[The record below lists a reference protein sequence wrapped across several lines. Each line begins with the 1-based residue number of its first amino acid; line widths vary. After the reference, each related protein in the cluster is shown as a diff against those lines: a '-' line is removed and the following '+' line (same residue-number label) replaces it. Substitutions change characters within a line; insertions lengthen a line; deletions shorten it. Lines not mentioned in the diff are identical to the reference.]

1 MTMLKIHRYFET
13 AIERQASDLHLKA
26 GSPPIIRGGGRLI
39 TLAEE
44 PLAFQEMPNL
54 FLPLMSLKD
63 QADLKQLFEANFMTQ
78 YKSRWRV
85 RACIYT
91 QRGCLSGAFRF
102 IPQSVPSIES
112 LGLPPILKEIAQM
125 PRGLFLVTGPANSGK
140 THTLAAIIN
149 EINKTS
155 ARHVITIEDPIEFVY
170 KEKKSIFTQREI
182 GVTSNSYSS
191 ALMNALRED
200 PDVIL
205 VGEMRDVNTIEMVLT
220 AAETGHLVFSTLHTV
235 GAVQTID
242 RIVNMFP
249 GHRHEE
255 IRTQISMSLIG
266 IISQILLP
274 SLHKKERVMAH
285 EIMIMNSAMRNQIR
299 EKKTNQ
305 LKSAL
310 MLARKDG
317 CKTLKDSLSEIIKD
331 ERVDPKLIANIM
343 KEIVE

>member
-13 AIERQASDLHLKA
+13 AIERHASDLHLKA
-26 GSPPIIRGGGRLI
+26 GSPPIIRVGGRLVS
-39 TLAEE
+39 LAEE

-54 FLPLMSLKD
+54 FLPLM
-63 QADLKQLFEANFMTQ
+63 DLKNQNDLRQKGEANFMTQ
-78 YKSRWRV
+78 YKSRWRA
-85 RACIYT
+85 RSCIFT

-102 IPQSVPSIES
+102 IPQAVPSIES

-149 EINKTS
+149 EINKFS
-155 ARHVITIEDPIEFVY
+155 ARHVITIEDPIEFVH
-170 KEKKSIFTQREI
+170 KERRSIFTQREI
-182 GVTSNSYSS
+182 GVTTNTYST

-205 VGEMRDVNTIEMVLT
+205 VGEMRDVDTIEMVLT

-274 SLHKKERVMAH
+274 SLHKRERVMAH
-285 EIMIMNSAMRNQIR
+285 ELMIMNSAMRNQIR

-317 CKTLKDSLSEIIKD
+317 CKTLRDSLSEIIRD
-331 ERVDPKLIANIM
+331 ERVDPKLITNIM
-343 KEIVE
+343 REIIE

>member
-1 MTMLKIHRYFET
+1 MTMLKIHRYFDT
-13 AIERQASDLHLKA
+13 AIERHASDLHLKA
-26 GSPPIIRGGGRLI
+26 GSPPIIRVGGRLI

-54 FLPLMSLKD
+54 FLPLMDLKN
-63 QADLKQLFEANFMTQ
+63 QNDLKQKGEANFMTQ
-78 YKSRWRV
+78 YKSRWRA
-85 RACIYT
+85 RSCIFT

-102 IPQSVPSIES
+102 IPHTVPSIES

-149 EINKTS
+149 EINKFS
-155 ARHVITIEDPIEFVY
+155 ARHVITIEDPIEFVH
-170 KEKKSIFTQREI
+170 KERRSIFTQREI
-182 GVTSNSYSS
+182 GVSTNTYSS

-205 VGEMRDVNTIEMVLT
+205 VGEMRDVDTIEMVLT

-274 SLHKKERVMAH
+274 SLHKRERVMAH
-285 EIMIMNSAMRNQIR
+285 E
-299 EKKTNQ
+299 
-305 LKSAL
+305 
-310 MLARKDG
+310 
-317 CKTLKDSLSEIIKD
+317 
-331 ERVDPKLIANIM
+331 
-343 KEIVE
+343 

>member
-1 MTMLKIHRYFET
+1 MLKIHRYFDI

-26 GSPPIIRGGGRLI
+26 GSPPIIRVGGRLI

-54 FLPLMSLKD
+54 FLPLMSIKD
-63 QADLKQLFEANFMTQ
+63 QNDLKQLFEANFMTQ

-102 IPQSVPSIES
+102 IPQTVPSIES

-274 SLHKKERVMAH
+274 SLHKRERVMAH

-343 KEIVE
+343 KEIIE

>member
-26 GSPPIIRGGGRLI
+26 GSPPIIRVGGRLI

-285 EIMIMNSAMRNQIR
+285 ELMIMNSAMRNQIR

-343 KEIVE
+343 KEIIE

>member
-1 MTMLKIHRYFET
+1 MNMLKIHKYFET

-26 GSPPIIRGGGRLI
+26 GSPPIIRVGGRLI

-285 EIMIMNSAMRNQIR
+285 ELMIMNSAMRNQIR

>member
-1 MTMLKIHRYFET
+1 MNMLKIHKYFET

-26 GSPPIIRGGGRLI
+26 GSPPIIRVGGRLI

-170 KEKKSIFTQREI
+170 KERKSIFTQREI

-285 EIMIMNSAMRNQIR
+285 ELMIMNSAMRNQIR

>member
-1 MTMLKIHRYFET
+1 MLRIHDFFET
-13 AIERQASDLHLKA
+13 AIERHASDLHLKTGA
-26 GSPPIIRGGGRLI
+26 PPTIRVGGRLI
-39 TLAEE
+39 TLPYE
-44 PLAFQEMPNL
+44 PLAYQEMPNL
-54 FLPLMSLKD
+54 FLPLMDVKAQS
-63 QADLKQLFEANFMTQ
+63 DLRSRFETNFMIR
-78 YKSRWRV
+78 YKNHWRV
-85 RACIYT
+85 RVCIFK

-102 IPQSVPSIES
+102 IPSIVPTIDS
-112 LGLPPILKEIAQM
+112 LGLPPMLKEIAAR

-140 THTLAAIIN
+140 THTLAAVVN
-149 EINKTS
+149 EINRTS
-155 ARHVITIEDPIEFVY
+155 HRHVITIEDPIEFVY
-170 KEKKSIFTQREI
+170 RERKSIFTQREI
-182 GVTSNSYSS
+182 GITASDYHS

-205 VGEMRDVNTIEMVLT
+205 VGEMRDTDTIEMVLT

-242 RIVNMFP
+242 RIINVFP

-255 IRTQISMSLIG
+255 IRTQLSMSLIG

-274 SLHKKERVMAH
+274 SLHKRERVMAY
-285 EIMIMNSAMRNQIR
+285 EMMIMNSAMRNLIR

-317 CKTLKDSLSEIIKD
+317 CKTLRDSLNEILKD
-331 ERVDPKLIANIM
+331 ERVDAKLVSNIM
-343 KEIVE
+343 KEIIE

>member
-1 MTMLKIHRYFET
+1 MLKIHRYFET

-26 GSPPIIRGGGRLI
+26 GSPPIIRVGGRLI

-54 FLPLMSLKD
+54 FLPLMNIKD
-63 QADLKQLFEANFMTQ
+63 QTDLKQRFEANFMTA
-78 YKSRWRV
+78 YKGRWRI

-102 IPQSVPSIES
+102 IPQNVPSIES
-112 LGLPPILKEIAQM
+112 LGLPPILKEIASM

-170 KEKKSIFTQREI
+170 RERKSIFTQREI

-205 VGEMRDVNTIEMVLT
+205 VGEMRDVDTIEMVLT

-310 MLARKDG
+310 MLARKEG
-317 CKTLKDSLSEIIKD
+317 CVTLKDSLSEILKD
-331 ERVDPKLIANIM
+331 ERVDPKLISNIM
-343 KEIVE
+343 REIVE

>member
-1 MTMLKIHRYFET
+1 MTMLKIHRYFDT
-13 AIERQASDLHLKA
+13 AIERHASDLHLKA
-26 GSPPIIRGGGRLI
+26 GSPPIIRVGGRLI

-54 FLPLMSLKD
+54 FLPLMDLKN
-63 QADLKQLFEANFMTQ
+63 QNDLKQKGEANFMTQ
-78 YKSRWRV
+78 YKSRWRA
-85 RACIYT
+85 RSCIFT

-102 IPQSVPSIES
+102 IPQTVPSIES

-149 EINKTS
+149 EINKFS
-155 ARHVITIEDPIEFVY
+155 ARHVITIEDPIEFVH
-170 KEKKSIFTQREI
+170 KERRSIFTQREI
-182 GVTSNSYSS
+182 GVSTNTYSS

-205 VGEMRDVNTIEMVLT
+205 VGEMRDVDTIEMVLT

-274 SLHKKERVMAH
+274 SLHKRERVMAH
-285 EIMIMNSAMRNQIR
+285 ELMIMNSAMRNQIR

-317 CKTLKDSLSEIIKD
+317 CKTLRDSLSEIIKD
-331 ERVDPKLIANIM
+331 ERVDPKLITNIM
-343 KEIVE
+343 REIIE

>member
-1 MTMLKIHRYFET
+1 MMLKIHRFFDI
-13 AIERQASDLHLKA
+13 AIERHASDLHLKA
-26 GSPPIIRGGGRLI
+26 GSPPIIRVGGRLI

-54 FLPLMSLKD
+54 FLPLMDLKN
-63 QADLKQLFEANFMTQ
+63 QTDLKQKYEANFMAQ

-102 IPQSVPSIES
+102 IPQIVPSIES
-112 LGLPPILKEIAQM
+112 LGLPPILKDIAQM

-149 EINKTS
+149 EINKFS
-155 ARHVITIEDPIEFVY
+155 ARHVITIEDPIEFVH
-170 KEKKSIFTQREI
+170 KERKSIFTQREI

-205 VGEMRDVNTIEMVLT
+205 VGEMRDVDTIEMVLT

-285 EIMIMNSAMRNQIR
+285 ELMIMNSAMRNQIR

-343 KEIVE
+343 KEIIE

>member
-13 AIERQASDLHLKA
+13 AIERHASDLHLKA
-26 GSPPIIRGGGRLI
+26 GSPPIIRVGGRLVS
-39 TLAEE
+39 LAEE

-54 FLPLMSLKD
+54 FLPLMDLKN
-63 QADLKQLFEANFMTQ
+63 QNDLKQKGEANFMTQ
-78 YKSRWRV
+78 YKSRWRA
-85 RACIYT
+85 RSCIFT

-102 IPQSVPSIES
+102 IPQAVPSIES

-149 EINKTS
+149 EINKFS
-155 ARHVITIEDPIEFVY
+155 ARHVITIEDPIEFVH
-170 KEKKSIFTQREI
+170 KERRSIFTQREI
-182 GVTSNSYSS
+182 GVTTNNYST

-205 VGEMRDVNTIEMVLT
+205 VGEMRDVDTIEMVLT

-274 SLHKKERVMAH
+274 SLHKRERVMAH
-285 EIMIMNSAMRNQIR
+285 ELMIMNSAMRNQIR

-317 CKTLKDSLSEIIKD
+317 CKTLRDSLSEIIRD
-331 ERVDPKLIANIM
+331 ERVDPKLITNIM
-343 KEIVE
+343 REIIE

>member
-1 MTMLKIHRYFET
+1 M
-13 AIERQASDLHLKA
+13 
-26 GSPPIIRGGGRLI
+26 
-39 TLAEE
+39 
-44 PLAFQEMPNL
+44 
-54 FLPLMSLKD
+54 
-63 QADLKQLFEANFMTQ
+63 
-78 YKSRWRV
+78 
-85 RACIYT
+85 
-91 QRGCLSGAFRF
+91 
-102 IPQSVPSIES
+102 PSIES
-112 LGLPPILKEIAQM
+112 LGLPPILKDIAQL

-170 KEKKSIFTQREI
+170 REKKSIFTQREI

-205 VGEMRDVNTIEMVLT
+205 VGEMRDVDTIEMVLT

-249 GHRHEE
+249 GHRHDE
-255 IRTQISMSLIG
+255 IRTQLSMSLIG

-285 EIMIMNSAMRNQIR
+285 EIMIMNSAMRNQVR

-317 CKTLKDSLSEIIKD
+317 CKTLKDSLSEILKD

-343 KEIVE
+343 REIVE

>member
-1 MTMLKIHRYFET
+1 MTMLKIHRYFDT
-13 AIERQASDLHLKA
+13 AIERHASDLHLKA
-26 GSPPIIRGGGRLI
+26 GSPPIIRVGGRLI

-54 FLPLMSLKD
+54 FLPLMDLKN
-63 QADLKQLFEANFMTQ
+63 QNDLKQKGEANFMTQ
-78 YKSRWRV
+78 YKSRWRA
-85 RACIYT
+85 RSCIFT

-102 IPQSVPSIES
+102 IPQTVPSIES

-149 EINKTS
+149 EINKFS
-155 ARHVITIEDPIEFVY
+155 ARHVITIEDPIEFVH
-170 KEKKSIFTQREI
+170 KERRSIFTQREI
-182 GVTSNSYSS
+182 GVTTNTYSS

-205 VGEMRDVNTIEMVLT
+205 VGEMRDVDTIEMVLT

-274 SLHKKERVMAH
+274 SLHKRERVMAH
-285 EIMIMNSAMRNQIR
+285 ELMIMNSAMRNQIR

-317 CKTLKDSLSEIIKD
+317 CKTLRDSLSEIIKD
-331 ERVDPKLIANIM
+331 ERVDPKLITNIM
-343 KEIVE
+343 KEIIE

>member
-1 MTMLKIHRYFET
+1 MNMLKIHKYFET

-26 GSPPIIRGGGRLI
+26 GSPPIIRVGGRLI

>member
-1 MTMLKIHRYFET
+1 MTLLKIHRYFET
-13 AIERQASDLHLKA
+13 AIERHASDLHLKA
-26 GSPPIIRGGGRLI
+26 GSPPIIRVGGRLI

-54 FLPLMSLKD
+54 FLPLMDLKN
-63 QADLKQLFEANFMTQ
+63 QSDLKQKYEANFMTQ
-78 YKSRWRV
+78 YKSRWRI

-102 IPQSVPSIES
+102 IPQAVPSIEG

-149 EINKTS
+149 DINKFS
-155 ARHVITIEDPIEFVY
+155 SRHVITIEDPIEFVH
-170 KEKKSIFTQREI
+170 KERRSIFTQREI
-182 GVTSNSYSS
+182 GVTTNSYSS

-205 VGEMRDVNTIEMVLT
+205 VGEMRDVDTIEMVLT

-274 SLHKKERVMAH
+274 SLQKKERVMAY
-285 EIMIMNSAMRNQIR
+285 ELMIMNSAMRNQIR

-331 ERVDPKLIANIM
+331 ERVDPKLISEIM

>member
-1 MTMLKIHRYFET
+1 MLKIHRYFET
-13 AIERQASDLHLKA
+13 AIERHASDLHLKA
-26 GSPPIIRGGGRLI
+26 GSPPIIRVGGRLVS
-39 TLAEE
+39 LAEE

-54 FLPLMSLKD
+54 FLPLM
-63 QADLKQLFEANFMTQ
+63 DLKNQNDLRQKGEANFMTQ
-78 YKSRWRV
+78 YKSRWRA
-85 RACIYT
+85 RSCIFT

-102 IPQSVPSIES
+102 IPQAVPSIES

-149 EINKTS
+149 EINKFS
-155 ARHVITIEDPIEFVY
+155 ARHVITIEDPIEFVH
-170 KEKKSIFTQREI
+170 KERRSIFTQREI
-182 GVTSNSYSS
+182 GVTTNTYST

-205 VGEMRDVNTIEMVLT
+205 VGEMRDVDTIEMVLT

-274 SLHKKERVMAH
+274 SLHKRERVMAH
-285 EIMIMNSAMRNQIR
+285 ELMIMNSAMRNQIR

-317 CKTLKDSLSEIIKD
+317 CKTLRDSLSEIIRD
-331 ERVDPKLIANIM
+331 ERVDPKLITNIM
-343 KEIVE
+343 REIIE

>member
-26 GSPPIIRGGGRLI
+26 GSPPIIRVGGRLI

-63 QADLKQLFEANFMTQ
+63 QTDLKQLFEANFMTQ

-343 KEIVE
+343 KEIIE

>member
-1 MTMLKIHRYFET
+1 MTMLKIHKYFET

-26 GSPPIIRGGGRLI
+26 GSPPIIRVGGRLI

-170 KEKKSIFTQREI
+170 KERKSIFTQREI
-182 GVTSNSYSS
+182 GVTSKSYSS

-285 EIMIMNSAMRNQIR
+285 ELMIMNSAMRNQIR

>member
-1 MTMLKIHRYFET
+1 MARY
-13 AIERQASDLHLKA
+13 K
-26 GSPPIIRGGGRLI
+26 
-39 TLAEE
+39 
-44 PLAFQEMPNL
+44 N
-54 FLPLMSLKD
+54 
-63 QADLKQLFEANFMTQ
+63 
-78 YKSRWRV
+78 RWRV
-85 RACIYT
+85 RACIFS

-102 IPQSVPSIES
+102 IPLATPSIDS
-112 LGLPPILKEIAQM
+112 LGLPPLLKEIATR

-140 THTLAAIIN
+140 THTLAAIVN
-149 EINKTS
+149 EINRMS

-170 KEKKSIFTQREI
+170 RERKSIFTQREI
-182 GVTSNSYSS
+182 GVTANCYHS

-205 VGEMRDVNTIEMVLT
+205 VGEMRDVDTIEMVLT
-220 AAETGHLVFSTLHTV
+220 AAETGHLVLSTLHTV

-242 RIVNMFP
+242 RIINMFP

-255 IRTQISMSLIG
+255 IRTQVSMSLIG

-274 SLHKKERVMAH
+274 SLHKKERVMAY
-285 EIMIMNSAMRNQIR
+285 EMMMMNSAMRNMIR

-317 CKTLKDSLSEIIKD
+317 CKTLKDSLTEILKD
-331 ERVDPKLIANIM
+331 ERVDGKLVSTIM

>member
-1 MTMLKIHRYFET
+1 MTMLKIHKYFET

-26 GSPPIIRGGGRLI
+26 GSPPIIRVGGRLI

-285 EIMIMNSAMRNQIR
+285 ELMIMNSAMRNQIR

>member
-1 MTMLKIHRYFET
+1 MQTLKIHRYFDI

-26 GSPPIIRGGGRLI
+26 GSPPIIRVGGRLI

-54 FLPLMSLKD
+54 FLPLMELKD
-63 QADLKQLFEANFMTQ
+63 QQDLKTRFEANFMTA
-78 YKSRWRV
+78 YKSRFRV

-102 IPQSVPSIES
+102 IPQNVPSIES
-112 LGLPPILKEIAQM
+112 LGLPPILKDIAQL

-170 KEKKSIFTQREI
+170 REKKSIFTQREI

-205 VGEMRDVNTIEMVLT
+205 VGEMRDVDTIEMVLT

-249 GHRHEE
+249 GHRHDE
-255 IRTQISMSLIG
+255 IRTQLSMSLIG

-285 EIMIMNSAMRNQIR
+285 EIMIMNSAMRNQVR

-317 CKTLKDSLSEIIKD
+317 CKTLKDSLSEILKD

-343 KEIVE
+343 REIVE

>member
-1 MTMLKIHRYFET
+1 MLTIHKFFEI

-26 GSPPIIRGGGRLI
+26 GSPPLIRVGGRLI
-39 TLAEE
+39 PLPEE
-44 PLAFQEMPNL
+44 PLAYQEMPNL
-54 FLPLMSLKD
+54 FLPLMDVKAQS
-63 QADLKQLFEANFMTQ
+63 DLRSQHEANFMVR
-78 YKSRWRV
+78 YKNRWRV
-85 RACIYT
+85 RACIFS

-102 IPQSVPSIES
+102 IPLATPSIDS
-112 LGLPPILKEIAQM
+112 LGLPPLLKEIATR

-140 THTLAAIIN
+140 THTLAAIVN
-149 EINKTS
+149 EINRMS

-170 KEKKSIFTQREI
+170 RERKSIFTQREI
-182 GVTSNSYSS
+182 GVTANCYHS

-205 VGEMRDVNTIEMVLT
+205 VGEMRDVDTIEMVLT
-220 AAETGHLVFSTLHTV
+220 AAETGHLVLSTLHTV

-242 RIVNMFP
+242 RIINMFP

-255 IRTQISMSLIG
+255 IRTQVSMSLIG

-274 SLHKKERVMAH
+274 SLHKKERVMAY
-285 EIMIMNSAMRNQIR
+285 EMMMMNSAMRNLIR

-317 CKTLKDSLSEIIKD
+317 CKTLKDSLTEILKD
-331 ERVDPKLIANIM
+331 ERVDGKLVSTIM

>member
-1 MTMLKIHRYFET
+1 MLKIHRFFET
-13 AIERQASDLHLKA
+13 AIERHASDLHLKA
-26 GSPPIIRGGGRLI
+26 GSPPILRVGGRLI

-44 PLAFQEMPNL
+44 PLTFQEMPNL
-54 FLPLMSLKD
+54 FLPLM
-63 QADLKQLFEANFMTQ
+63 DLKNQTDLRQKYEANFMTQ

-102 IPQSVPSIES
+102 IPQTVPSIES

-149 EINKTS
+149 EINKFS
-155 ARHVITIEDPIEFVY
+155 ARHVITIEDPIEFVH
-170 KEKKSIFTQREI
+170 KERKSIFTQREI
-182 GVTSNSYSS
+182 GVTTNSYSS

-274 SLHKKERVMAH
+274 SLHKRERVMAH
-285 EIMIMNSAMRNQIR
+285 ELMIMNSAMRNQIR

-331 ERVDPKLIANIM
+331 ERVDPKLISEIM

>member
-1 MTMLKIHRYFET
+1 MQTLKIHRYFDI

-26 GSPPIIRGGGRLI
+26 GSPPIIRVGGRLI

-54 FLPLMSLKD
+54 FLPLMELKD
-63 QADLKQLFEANFMTQ
+63 QQDLKTRFEANFMTA
-78 YKSRWRV
+78 YKSRFRV

-102 IPQSVPSIES
+102 IPQNVPSIES
-112 LGLPPILKEIAQM
+112 LGLPPILKDIAQL

-155 ARHVITIEDPIEFVY
+155 SRHVITIEDPIEFVY
-170 KEKKSIFTQREI
+170 REKKSIFTQREI

-205 VGEMRDVNTIEMVLT
+205 VGEMRDVDTIEMVLT

-249 GHRHEE
+249 GHRHDE
-255 IRTQISMSLIG
+255 IRTQLSMSLIG

-285 EIMIMNSAMRNQIR
+285 EIMIMNSAMRNQVR

-317 CKTLKDSLSEIIKD
+317 CKTLKDSLSEILKD

-343 KEIVE
+343 REIVE

>member
-1 MTMLKIHRYFET
+1 MLKIHRFFET

-26 GSPPIIRGGGRLI
+26 GSPPIIRVGGRLI
-39 TLAEE
+39 PLAEE

-54 FLPLMSLKD
+54 FLPLM
-63 QADLKQLFEANFMTQ
+63 DLKSQNDLKTIYEANFMTA
-78 YKSRWRV
+78 YKSRWRI

-91 QRGCLSGAFRF
+91 QRGMLSGAFRF
-102 IPQSVPSIES
+102 IPQQVPSIES
-112 LGLPPILKEIAQM
+112 LGLPPILKEIAAM

-155 ARHVITIEDPIEFVY
+155 ARHIITIEDPIEFVY
-170 KEKKSIFTQREI
+170 RERKSIFTQREI

-205 VGEMRDVNTIEMVLT
+205 VGEMRDVDTIEMVLT

-255 IRTQISMSLIG
+255 IRTQLSMSLIG
-266 IISQILLP
+266 SISQILLP

-285 EIMIMNSAMRNQIR
+285 EIMIMNSAMRNQVR

-317 CKTLKDSLSEIIKD
+317 CKTLKDSLSEILKD

-343 KEIVE
+343 REIVE